1 MADLKTKKED
11 EGVGDMDEQSTF
23 MPDLTIGYGV
33 FLFAWG
39 IVAGLLSTTD
49 SLTRFIPCLPGV
61 ALVVSGWL
69 AKSNPERR
77 KLWMHVAVTLGL
89 ITALLGTRFFMVM
102 GDGLNLASGSML
114 MLFVSG
120 SAYTGLCVRSF
131 IQARKAS
138 E

>member
-1 MADLKTKKED
+1 
-11 EGVGDMDEQSTF
+11 VWSMDDNSTS
-23 MPDLTIGYGV
+23 MPDLTLGYGF

-39 IVAGLLSTTD
+39 IVAGLLSTSD
-49 SLTRFIPCLPGV
+49 SPTRFIPCLPGV

-77 KLWMHVAVTLGL
+77 KLWMHVAVVVGL
-89 ITALLGTRFFMVM
+89 ITALLGTRFFMVASE
-102 GDGLNLASGSML
+102 GINLASGSML
-114 MLFVSG
+114 MLLLTG